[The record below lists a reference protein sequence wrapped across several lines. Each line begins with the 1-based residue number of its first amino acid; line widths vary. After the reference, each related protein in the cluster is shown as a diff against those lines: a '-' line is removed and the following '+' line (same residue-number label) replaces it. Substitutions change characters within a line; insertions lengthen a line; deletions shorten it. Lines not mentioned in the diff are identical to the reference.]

1 MLLSMTAADVRATH
15 RRHAHLSVIAE
26 KFRSNVQRTA
36 QILREQEKPENKG
49 FRAISSA

>member
-1 MLLSMTAADVRATH
+1 MTAANVRATH

-36 QILREQEKPENKG
+36 QILRERGKPENKG
-49 FRAISSA
+49 LKAISLT